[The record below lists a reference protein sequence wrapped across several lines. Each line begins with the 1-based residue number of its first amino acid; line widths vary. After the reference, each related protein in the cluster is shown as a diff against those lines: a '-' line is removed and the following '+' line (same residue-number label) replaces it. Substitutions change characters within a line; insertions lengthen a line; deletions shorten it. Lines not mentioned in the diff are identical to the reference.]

1 MSKKKLNKELI
12 ATTNQDGLSEAMLIQ
27 DCDDKINV
35 HIQDA
40 TIAPDLDPTPQAM
53 QIKMTGIK
61 TKVTNRN
68 YHQQQAKQLT
78 GEITV
83 DLDDMKS
90 LFARK
95 WATYLESIPGMTVE
109 TLKLCKFG
117 SKGIYNAH
125 PGTNVSVTES
135 EPVIIELDDSRH
147 LEIMITIINSKTK
160 SVALPPDAKNMQI
173 WYAAGDVFPTDLS
186 AAHFLGN
193 APHGKFTAHFPIE
206 MVGQNV
212 CFAAIYEP
220 KVAGASVV
228 ISASIKGKVS

>member
-83 DLDDMKS
+83 DLDEMKS
-90 LFARK
+90 L
-95 WATYLESIPGMTVE
+95 
-109 TLKLCKFG
+109 TLG
-117 SKGIYNAH
+117 
-125 PGTNVSVTES
+125 
-135 EPVIIELDDSRH
+135 
-147 LEIMITIINSKTK
+147 
-160 SVALPPDAKNMQI
+160 
-173 WYAAGDVFPTDLS
+173 
-186 AAHFLGN
+186 GN
-193 APHGKFTAHFPIE
+193 
-206 MVGQNV
+206 
-212 CFAAIYEP
+212 
-220 KVAGASVV
+220 
-228 ISASIKGKVS
+228 